1 MLNSRPKS
9 GSTAN
14 VGYLPSFARAFLSFK
29 EGSAMSDKQAAGIAL
44 FAAAAGI
51 ALIVYGFW
59 SRYAGAV

>member
-1 MLNSRPKS
+1 
-9 GSTAN
+9 
-14 VGYLPSFARAFLSFK
+14 
-29 EGSAMSDKQAAGIAL
+29 MSDKQAAGIAL